1 MKTVRRIIPSGLF
14 LLCLAFF
21 SPIIRGRDAHDL
33 LELMH
38 EMYIIIIA
46 AFLRNHSN
54 ALIRMRQQLF
64 GMGNAA
70 VDYILGEAEIGRA
83 SCRERV

>member
-54 ALIRMRQQLF
+54 ALIRLCQQLLAWAMRLLITSWVKLMPKQQVYSF
-64 GMGNAA
+64 
-70 VDYILGEAEIGRA
+70 
-83 SCRERV
+83 

>member
-54 ALIRMRQQLF
+54 ALIRLCQQLF
-64 GMGNAA
+64 GMGMRLLITSW
-70 VDYILGEAEIGRA
+70 VKLMPKQ
-83 SCRERV
+83 RVYSF